1 MAELLAKPDVP
12 LLFHLEEVIRLGAE
26 IAERMRLPPRLRA
39 KALLACALHD
49 IGKAT
54 RGFQD
59 YMRALRMVQEAEQ
72 RGAPAP
78 EQERLRRIARQR
90 KARAYPHA
98 LASLPIVLAAEGNLP
113 SGPGESP
120 SAFEAT
126 AAVLSHH
133 SPLGPEL
140 YKGYESLPDYLWDDL
155 PDLLRA
161 LWELMYEHGVDE
173 LPALKDIEPQIR
185 ILARQTPAALLEQPL
200 SFGNEFRTLRGT
212 LQRLPPQDFA
222 RVKTVLHLADWL
234 ASAKSPCPSALF
246 LSAGTL
252 TVQRSMETRGQS
264 LRDFQRRAQS
274 AADREIL
281 LLRAPTGTGKTEA
294 LLLWAGRAERII
306 YLLPTQATTNAM
318 WRRLRGI
325 YGNDAVGLA
334 HGRASYMLRRE
345 FDEDPLDLRLFGSV
359 FAKPVT
365 VATLD
370 QYLLAHLHGRH
381 WEERRSLAR
390 GATLILDEIHAYEP
404 YTLGLLLEAL
414 SREPPA
420 RLALASATLPDPLL
434 QLFPPGEPVDA
445 EPDLWARRRHRIRLC
460 GGRLTDHGLE
470 IAMDL
475 ARKGKTVLVIANT
488 VRDARQLY
496 RQLREAHRWPQRAL
510 LHSRFTLADRAR
522 KEEEAQRPQPGTIL
536 IATQVVEVSLDISY
550 DAMITEIAPMD
561 ALVQRMGRVNRQG
574 IHPPAPV
581 WICQDWSEGAQRV
594 YGREILL
601 WSRELLE
608 ALPET
613 PSDADLAHAVQ
624 QLYERVMSDP
634 AWQRELEDGRAAM
647 REIQQILGCYTIDLS
662 DEEMKNRFTARRGT
676 LSIEVLPEVLA
687 SEADALRERGEMW
700 RLPELLVPVPIYW
713 LKEHGTFFT
722 PRTDLGCFQTALP
735 YHPEEGLQEPEP
747 QTAGPRGVI
756 VE

>member
-1 MAELLAKPDVP
+1 MAQLLAKPDVP
-12 LLFHLEEVIRLGAE
+12 LLLHLEEVLRLGEE

-54 RGFQD
+54 RSFQE

-98 LASLPIVLAAEGNLP
+98 LASLPIALAAEGNLP

-120 SAFEAT
+120 GAFEAT

-173 LPALKDIEPQIR
+173 LPVLKDIEPQIQ
-185 ILARQTPAALLEQPL
+185 ILARQAPAALLEQPL
-200 SFGNEFRTLRGT
+200 PFGNEFRTLRGM
-212 LQRLPPQDFA
+212 LQRLPPEDFA

-234 ASAKSPCPSALF
+234 ASAKSQCPSALF

-264 LRDFQRRAQS
+264 LRDFQRRARS
-274 AADREIL
+274 AADRKVM

-294 LLLWAGRAERII
+294 LLLWAGQAERIV
-306 YLLPTQATTNAM
+306 YLLPTQTTTSAM
-318 WRRLRGI
+318 WRRLRKI
-325 YGNDAVGLA
+325 YGDDAVGLA

-359 FAKPVT
+359 FARPVT

-434 QLFPPGEPVDA
+434 QLFPPGEQVDA
-445 EPDLWARRRHRIRLC
+445 EPDLWARRRHRIELC
-460 GGRLTDHGLE
+460 DGRLTEDGLRV
-470 IAMDL
+470 ALDL
-475 ARKGKTVLVIANT
+475 AREGKKVLIVANT
-488 VRDARQLY
+488 VRDAQHLY
-496 RQLREAHRWPQRAL
+496 RQLREEYHWPQRAL
-510 LHSRFTLADRAR
+510 LHSRFTLADRMR
-522 KEEEAQRPQPGTIL
+522 KEEEVQHPEPGTIF

-574 IHPPAPV
+574 VHPSAPV
-581 WICQDWSEGAQRV
+581 WIYRDWSEGAQRI

-601 WSRELLE
+601 WSREILE
-608 ALPET
+608 TLPPI
-613 PSDADLAHAVQ
+613 PSDGDLAHAAH
-624 QLYERVMSDP
+624 QLYERVMNTP
-634 AWQRELEDGRAAM
+634 EWQKELHDGRATLQ
-647 REIQQILGCYTIDLS
+647 EIQEVLGCYTIDLS
-662 DEEMKNRFTARRGT
+662 DDEMKARFTARRGT
-676 LSIEVLPEVLA
+676 ISIEVLPEALA
-687 SEADALRERGEMW
+687 SEADALRERGETW

-713 LKEHGTFFT
+713 LKEHGAFFT

-735 YHPEEGLQEPEP
+735 YLPEEGLQEPEP

-756 VE
+756 VD